1 MVGCRIKGLPTGGWQ
16 SKLSTVLHYQY
27 GTCEHVVKTEGAAYG
42 NDKAPGLMVSHKE
55 VGHRLE
61 VVPATAV

>member
-1 MVGCRIKGLPTGGWQ
+1 MKA
-16 SKLSTVLHYQY
+16 
-27 GTCEHVVKTEGAAYG
+27 EGAAYG

-61 VVPATAV
+61 VVPATAVKLSL